1 MPLELKKPL
10 IVFDVE
16 STGLNT
22 VSDRIIELSY
32 VKLWPNGKRD
42 EHTYR
47 FNPECPI
54 PKESQ
59 AVHHITDADVAGEPV
74 FKQRAREIANIFEG
88 CDIAGF
94 NSNHFD
100 IPILMEEM
108 LRAGVPFSMD
118 GRRFIDVQAIYHKKE
133 RRDLEAAYRFY
144 CGKEMDNHHNAMC
157 DTRTTLEVLLAQ
169 VDHYA
174 DLPSDVPGLADFSQH
189 NRNVDLA
196 ARMIYN
202 DKGEETFNFG
212 KYKGKT
218 VVEVLRTDPS
228 YYAWFMR
235 SDFPLDSK
243 NHLTRIKLRMAA
255 K

>member
-16 STGLNT
+16 STGLNIT
-22 VSDRIIELSY
+22 TDRIIELSY
-32 VKLWPNGKRD
+32 VKLWPNGRR
-42 EHTYR
+42 EERTYR
-47 FNPECPI
+47 FNPERPI
-54 PKESQ
+54 PPETI
-59 AVHHITDADVAGEPV
+59 AVHKITDAMVANEPL
-74 FKQRAREIANIFEG
+74 FKQRAQEIANVFEG

-108 LRAGVPFSMD
+108 LRAGVHFTMD
-118 GRRFIDVQAIYHKKE
+118 GRRFVDVQAIYHKKE

-144 CGKEMDNHHNAMC
+144 CGKEMTDHHSASC
-157 DTRTTLEVLLAQ
+157 DTLTTLEVLQAQ
-169 VDHYA
+169 VDYYD
-174 DLPSDVPGLADFSQH
+174 DLPKDIASLADYSQH
-189 NRNVDLA
+189 NRNVDLSG
-196 ARMIYN
+196 RMIYN
-202 DKGEETFNFG
+202 ADNVEVFNFG

-218 VVEVLRTDPS
+218 VAEVLTTDPS
-228 YYAWFMR
+228 YYSWFMR

-243 NHLTRIKLRMAA
+243 NHLTRIKIRLSQ